1 MFIMTPLSFPYGSL
15 LSAQS
20 VEEALASDAT
30 AQRIMQ
36 KDEFPVIG
44 EKVGVRLN
52 LNVLKNTGCAVQ
64 TLHKATNKKGYKK
77 NQGFY
82 NGEACGYAQAV
93 VIKNAY
99 FNVSQS
105 AREAIAE
112 GRHHKFAMAS
122 VDGDFVSIEVPQEFE
137 GIELRFNPKEQH
149 LFVDANN
156 HAVHYAQEVVVFG
169 HRVYARGEIVYHT
182 EITAPPRAGDF
193 PSKTMFKETLAPV
206 KKMKV

>member
-1 MFIMTPLSFPYGSL
+1 MTTNLFPYGSL
-15 LSAQS
+15 LSDPCIN
-20 VEEALASDAT
+20 EALNSDAT
-30 AQRIMQ
+30 ARRIMQ
-36 KDEFPVIG
+36 KNEFPNVG

-64 TLHKATNKKGYKK
+64 TLHKATNKNGYKK

-93 VIKNAY
+93 MIKNAY

-112 GRHHKFAMAS
+112 GRQHKFAMAS
-122 VDGDFVSIEVPQEFE
+122 VDGEFVSIDVPKEFE
-137 GIELRFNPKEQH
+137 GVQLRFNPKEQH
-149 LFVDANN
+149 LFVDENN
-156 HAVHYAQEVVVFG
+156 NAVHYAQEVIVFG
-169 HRVYARGEIVYHT
+169 NRVYARGEIVYHT
-182 EITAPPRAGDF
+182 PTSAPQRAGDY
-193 PSKTMFKETLAPV
+193 PTKTTFKPAPTTI